1 MGRIT
6 IAGLVA
12 VAAVAATAAA
22 GGNSPRTRITVWSA
36 AGPTSQVYGGLSYGG
51 YAPTTGA
58 LISERRDVEVI
69 TGGEV
74 RIPGVAATVDA
85 ASVQLRD
92 LTDPSTTII
101 EQRFDAGASTPTEIL
116 HRHVGAQITV
126 VTAKGEQTGVLR
138 SVDEQVLVLELGT
151 GDQRRLAVMR
161 RDGYIQDVRLP
172 AGSGVDK
179 PALIWRLAS
188 NKPGKPGKPGLP
200 GKHDI
205 EVSYRADGMTWTAD
219 YLAVLDDTGTS
230 VDFSAWATVK
240 NTTGAAFDGA
250 ELTLVTAGSAPAATT
265 FGGPSKTPPP
275 AAPARYAIAA
285 PVHLG
290 SGQSV
295 QVELIPTKQGSKAR
309 SVVTYEAMPDPSL
322 GFQAYPNTDC
332 NQFNGVGMGNGRA
345 EVAVEL
351 DVPTK
356 DALPDGKV
364 RLFRRKADRLEVLS
378 EEALRSSAGLARIRI
393 APHTEITGE
402 RRAVSCNYDERAH
415 TITEKLEVKV
425 ENKSKRPAD
434 IVIREFV
441 WRWPAWR
448 LDGEDTKSQRAGAQ
462 TLEYR
467 AKLGP
472 GGKKIVTYSVSYT
485 W

>member
-1 MGRIT
+1 MGRAF

-12 VAAVAATAAA
+12 AAVVAATAAA
-22 GGNSPRTRITVWSA
+22 GGNGPRTKITVWSG
-36 AGPTSQVYGGLSYGG
+36 AGPASQVYGGLSYGG

-58 LISERRDVEVI
+58 LISERREIEVT

-92 LTDPSTTII
+92 FTDPATTII
-101 EQRFDAGASTPTEIL
+101 EQRFSPGASTPTEIL
-116 HRHVGAQITV
+116 QRHVGSQITV
-126 VTAKGEQTGVLR
+126 VTAKGELTGVLR

-161 RDGYIQDVRLP
+161 RDGYVQDVRLP

-179 PALIWRLAS
+179 PTLVWRLGS
-188 NKPGKPGKPGLP
+188 KKP

-205 EVSYRADGMTWTAD
+205 EVTYRADGMTWTAD
-219 YLAVLDDTGTS
+219 YLAVLDEAGTS

-240 NTTGAAFDGA
+240 NTTGATFDGA
-250 ELTLVTAGSAPAATT
+250 ELTLVHGGSAPAASLYGAPT
-265 FGGPSKTPPP
+265 KTAPPP
-275 AAPARYAIAA
+275 APARYTIAA

-378 EEALRSSAGLARIRI
+378 EEPLRSSAGLARIRI
-393 APHTEITGE
+393 APHSEIAGE

-415 TITEKLEVKV
+415 TVTEKLEVKV
-425 ENKSKRPAD
+425 ENKSKRAAD
-434 IVIREFV
+434 IVIREFA

-448 LDGEDTKSQRAGAQ
+448 LDGEDTRSQRGGPQ

-467 AKLGP
+467 AKLAP
-472 GGKKIVTYSVSYT
+472 GGKKTVTYSVSYT

>member
-1 MGRIT
+1 MRRAY

-12 VAAVAATAAA
+12 VGAIVATAGA
-22 GGNSPRTRITVWSA
+22 GGTAPRTKVTVWSA
-36 AGPTSQVYGGLSYGG
+36 PGPAAAAYGGLNYGG

-58 LISERRDVEVI
+58 LVTERRDVDV
-69 TGGEV
+69 TAGGEV
-74 RIPGVAATVDA
+74 QIVGVAATVDA

-92 LTDPSTTII
+92 FTDPAATIT
-101 EQRFDAGASTPTEIL
+101 EQRFVPGASTPTEIL
-116 HRHVGAQITV
+116 HRHVGSQITV
-126 VTAKGEQTGVLR
+126 VTAKGELTGVLR

-151 GDQRRLAVMR
+151 GDQRRLQVMR

-172 AGSGVDK
+172 PGSGVDK
-179 PALIWRLAS
+179 PTLVWRLAS
-188 NKPGKPGKPGLP
+188 KRP
-200 GKHDI
+200 GKHDV
-205 EVSYRADGMTWTAD
+205 EVTYRADGMTWTAD
-219 YLAVLDDTGTS
+219 YLAVLDEAGTA
-230 VDFSAWATVK
+230 VEFSAWATVK
-240 NTTGAAFDGA
+240 NTTGASFDNA
-250 ELTLVTAGSAPAATT
+250 ELTLVNGGASGPSSMNPYGVPTKNGPAPAPT
-265 FGGPSKTPPP
+265 
-275 AAPARYAIAA
+275 RYTIAQ

-290 SGQSV
+290 AAQSV
-295 QVELIPTKQGSKAR
+295 QVELIPTRQASKAR

-345 EVAVEL
+345 EVAIEL

-356 DALPDGKV
+356 DALPDGRV
-364 RLFRRKADRLEVLS
+364 RMFRRKPDRLEVVS
-378 EEALRSSAGLARIRI
+378 EEQLRSSAGIARIRV

-425 ENKSKRPAD
+425 ENKSKRGAE
-434 IVIREFV
+434 IVIREFA
-441 WRWPAWR
+441 WRWPVWK
-448 LDGEDTKSQRAGAQ
+448 LDGEDAKSARGGTQ

-467 AKLGP
+467 ANVP
-472 GGKKIVTYSVSYT
+472 AGGRKTVTYSVVYT